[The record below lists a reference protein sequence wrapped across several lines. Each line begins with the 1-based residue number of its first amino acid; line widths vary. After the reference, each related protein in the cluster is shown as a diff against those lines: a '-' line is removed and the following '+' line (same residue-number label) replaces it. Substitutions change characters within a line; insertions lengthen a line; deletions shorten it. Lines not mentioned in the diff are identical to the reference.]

1 MKLVRYGQPG
11 AERPG
16 LIDAQG
22 ILRDLSAHA
31 RDIDGASLNDGL
43 IARLHQIDPES
54 LPVVEG
60 APRLGPCVAGSSK
73 IVCIGLNYVDHAREG
88 GREIPKEPL
97 LFLKAPSSIT
107 GPNDPI
113 LIPRGSERTDWEIEL
128 AIIIGKDAHYVD
140 EAHALD
146 HVAGYALANDISE
159 RDHQLRRG
167 GEWTKGKSH
176 DTFCP
181 LGPWLATTDELGEAG
196 DIALT
201 LEVNGVERQNGHTSN
216 LIFGV
221 AHAVAYIS
229 LFMTLKAGDIIL
241 TGTPAG
247 VGQSIKP
254 DPVFLG
260 PGDVM
265 TMAGSGLGRQSHEFQ
280 TA

>member
-1 MKLVRYGQPG
+1 MKLVRYGRAG

-22 ILRDLSAHA
+22 TLRDLSSHTT
-31 RDIDGASLNDGL
+31 DIDGPALNGGL
-43 IARLHQIDPES
+43 IERLRQLDPGS
-54 LPVVEG
+54 LPTVDG
-60 APRLGPCVAGSSK
+60 IPRLGPCVAGTSK

-107 GPNDPI
+107 GPDDPI
-113 LIPRGSERTDWEIEL
+113 LTPRGSQRTDWEIEL
-128 AIIIGKDAHYVD
+128 AIIIGKDARCVSEP
-140 EAHALD
+140 EAMAC
-146 HVAGYALANDISE
+146 VAGYALANDVSE

-181 LGPWLATTDELGEAG
+181 LGPWLVTTDELGQAHN
-196 DIALT
+196 IALT
-201 LEVNGVERQNGHTSN
+201 LAVNGIERQNGHTSN

-221 AHAVAYIS
+221 AHSVSYIS
-229 LFMTLKAGDIIL
+229 QFMTLKAGDVVL

-254 DPVFLG
+254 EPVFLRQ
-260 PGDVM
+260 GDVM
-265 TMAGSGLGRQSHEFQ
+265 TMTGSGLGTQ
-280 TA
+280 THKLEAA

>member
-1 MKLVRYGQPG
+1 MKLVRYGRPG

-22 ILRDLSAHA
+22 VLRDLSAHTP
-31 RDIDGASLNDGL
+31 DIDGPSLDSGL
-43 IARLHQIDPES
+43 IERLLPLDLRT

-60 APRLGPCVAGSSK
+60 APRLGPCVAGPSK

-88 GREIPKEPL
+88 GRELPREPL

-107 GPNDPI
+107 GPDDPI

-128 AIIIGKDAHYVD
+128 AVIIGKEARYVAEADA
-140 EAHALD
+140 LN
-146 HVAGYALANDISE
+146 HVAGYALANDVSE

-181 LGPWLATTDELGEAG
+181 LGPWLVTTDELGEAG
-196 DIALT
+196 DLSLT
-201 LEVNGVERQNGHTSN
+201 LAVNDVERQNGHTSN
-216 LIFGV
+216 LVFGV
-221 AHAVAYIS
+221 AHSVSYIS
-229 LFMTLKAGDIIL
+229 QFMTLEPGDVIL

-254 DPVFLG
+254 DPVFLR
-260 PGDVM
+260 PGDRM
-265 TMAGSGLGRQSHEFQ
+265 TMTGSRLGVQSHTFV
-280 TA
+280 AA